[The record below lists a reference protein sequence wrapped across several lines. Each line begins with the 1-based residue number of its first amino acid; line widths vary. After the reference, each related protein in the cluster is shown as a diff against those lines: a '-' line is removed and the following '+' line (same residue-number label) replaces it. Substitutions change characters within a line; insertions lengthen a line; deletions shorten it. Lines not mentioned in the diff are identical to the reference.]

1 MKRYEITKY
10 ENENGIIE
18 EQEWIAISDIGDT
31 FGGIVL
37 TPEKYQETE
46 DKYVAVI
53 VRILEYMNIQKCRI
67 KNVVKCSLIKEQFCD
82 VEVSQ
87 EVRDLYNER
96 LWNTYGNINEG
107 DEVDISTI
115 EDIIRL
121 LLREDIGCDVYVPYR
136 FKLFIGYD
144 YMTGVHLSRTLDPI
158 LKELNEIGLYV
169 FEF

>member
-10 ENENGIIE
+10 ENKDGIIE
-18 EQEWIAISDIGDT
+18 EQEWIAISDIGGT
-31 FGGIVL
+31 FGGVVL

-46 DKYVAVI
+46 DKYVKVI
-53 VRILEYMNIQKCRI
+53 TRILEYMNIQKCSI
-67 KNVVKCSLIKEQFCD
+67 KNLVKCSLIKERFCD

-87 EVRDLYNER
+87 EVQELYNER
-96 LWNTYGNINEG
+96 LWHTYDTIKNGNQ
-107 DEVDISTI
+107 VDISVV

-121 LLREDIGCDVYVPYR
+121 LLREDIYCKVYVPYR

-144 YMTGVHLSRTLDPI
+144 YMTEVLVSKTLDPI
-158 LKELNEIGLYV
+158 LKELNEMGLYV

>member
-96 LWNTYGNINEG
+96 LWNTYGNIKEG

-121 LLREDIGCDVYVPYR
+121 LLREDIGCDVYVPCR

>member
-37 TPEKYQETE
+37 TQEKYQETE

-96 LWNTYGNINEG
+96 LWNTYGNIKEG

>member
-1 MKRYEITKY
+1 MQDKKR
-10 ENENGIIE
+10 
-18 EQEWIAISDIGDT
+18 
-31 FGGIVL
+31 
-37 TPEKYQETE
+37 
-46 DKYVAVI
+46 
-53 VRILEYMNIQKCRI
+53 C
-67 KNVVKCSLIKEQFCD
+67 KCSLIKEQFCD

-96 LWNTYGNINEG
+96 LWNTYGNIKEG

>member
-10 ENENGIIE
+10 ENENGIVE
-18 EQEWIAISDIGDT
+18 EQEWIAISDIGGT

-96 LWNTYGNINEG
+96 LWHTYGNIKEG

>member
-18 EQEWIAISDIGDT
+18 EQEWIAISD
-31 FGGIVL
+31 VL

-96 LWNTYGNINEG
+96 LWNTYGNIKEG

>member
-1 MKRYEITKY
+1 MNRDEITKY

-18 EQEWIAISDIGDT
+18 EQELIAISELGDT

-96 LWNTYGNINEG
+96 LWNTYGNIKEG

>member
-1 MKRYEITKY
+1 MKLYEITKY

-87 EVRDLYNER
+87 EIRDLYNER
-96 LWNTYGNINEG
+96 LWNTYGNIKEG

>member
-18 EQEWIAISDIGDT
+18 EQEWIAIIDIGDT

-96 LWNTYGNINEG
+96 LWNTYGNIKEG

>member
-67 KNVVKCSLIKEQFCD
+67 KNVAKCSLIKEQFCD

-96 LWNTYGNINEG
+96 LWNTYGNIKEG

>member
-10 ENENGIIE
+10 ENENGIVE
-18 EQEWIAISDIGDT
+18 EQEWIAISDIGGT

-96 LWNTYGNINEG
+96 LWNTYGNIKEG

>member
-96 LWNTYGNINEG
+96 LWNTYGNIKEG

-144 YMTGVHLSRTLDPI
+144 YMTCVHLSRTLDPI

>member
-96 LWNTYGNINEG
+96 LWNTYGNIKEG

-121 LLREDIGCDVYVPYR
+121 LLREDIGCDVYAPYR